1 MPDKRVAMRTK
12 LCETLGIE
20 YPIIAAPMGPD
31 LTGPELVAAFGNAGG
46 LGILQAQLF
55 PWPLF
60 RRQLEHVRELTEK
73 PFGVNFILAFPCE
86 DLIAICLE

>member
-31 LTGPELVAAFGNAGG
+31 LTGPELVAVLETPVDLEFSKLNFSRNRYFAVSLNVFGN
-46 LGILQAQLF
+46 
-55 PWPLF
+55 
-60 RRQLEHVRELTEK
+60 
-73 PFGVNFILAFPCE
+73 
-86 DLIAICLE
+86 